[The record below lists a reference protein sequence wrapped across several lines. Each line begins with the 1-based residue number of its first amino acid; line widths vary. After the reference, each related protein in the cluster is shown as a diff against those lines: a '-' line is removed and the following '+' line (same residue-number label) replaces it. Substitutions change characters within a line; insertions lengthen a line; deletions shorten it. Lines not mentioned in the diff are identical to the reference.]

1 MEIQKMKKTKR
12 SLGYRDNKHLIL
24 EARKEVMRKM
34 IVPKE
39 LKGLIKIENGL
50 IIVRMP
56 KFSHG
61 QKPELRN
68 D

>member
-1 MEIQKMKKTKR
+1 MKKTKR

-56 KFSHG
+56 KFS
-61 QKPELRN
+61 KTKTKNENTRFN
-68 D
+68 IVA